1 MPSRTVTN
9 PERPRG
15 ASYTAEVT
23 SFSDLLAGPPVVLDG
38 GLGTLLDSRGHDVS
52 GRLWSARVLREEP
65 AAILDAHAEFFAAGA
80 RVATTASYQ
89 VSREGFARAGLPEAD
104 ADAALDASV
113 RVARDAAERVGP
125 GTVVAASVGPYGA
138 MLADGS
144 EYHGDYG
151 LSVAELTAWHRP
163 RIDRLWAAG
172 PDVLAVETIP
182 SLTEAEAIVRAL
194 EGSGATAWLSVTVAD
209 GALRSGEP
217 LDEAF
222 ALADS
227 SPEVVA
233 TGVNCCA
240 PSEAGPALE
249 AVHLATRKTAIAYP
263 NSGEE
268 WDARNRRWT
277 GDAALPDDLVS
288 AWIRAGV
295 GAIGGCCRV
304 GPQHVAAIAA
314 AVARR

>member
-1 MPSRTVTN
+1 
-9 PERPRG
+9 
-15 ASYTAEVT
+15 
-23 SFSDLLAGPPVVLDG
+23 
-38 GLGTLLDSRGHDVS
+38 
-52 GRLWSARVLREEP
+52 
-65 AAILDAHAEFFAAGA
+65 
-80 RVATTASYQ
+80 
-89 VSREGFARAGLPEAD
+89 
-104 ADAALDASV
+104 
-113 RVARDAAERVGP
+113 
-125 GTVVAASVGPYGA
+125 

-163 RIDRLWAAG
+163 RIERLWAAG
-172 PDVLAVETIP
+172 PDVLAIETIP

-194 EGSGATAWLSVTVAD
+194 DGTGAMAWLSVTVAD

-217 LDEAF
+217 VEEAF

-227 SPEVVA
+227 SAEVLA

-240 PSEAGPALE
+240 PSEVGPALE
-249 AVHLATRKTAIAYP
+249 AVRRSTRKASIAYP

-277 GDAALPDDLVS
+277 GDPALPDDLVS
-288 AWIRAGV
+288 SWIRSGI

-304 GPQHVAAIAA
+304 GPQQVAAVSAIAA
-314 AVARR
+314 AAAER

>member
-1 MPSRTVTN
+1 M
-9 PERPRG
+9 
-15 ASYTAEVT
+15 T
-23 SFSDLLAGPPVVLDG
+23 SFSDLLTGPPVVLDG
-38 GLGTLLDSRGHDVS
+38 GLGTLLESRGHDVS
-52 GRLWSARVLREEP
+52 GRLWSARVLRDEP
-65 AAILDAHAEFFAAGA
+65 EAILGAHAEFFAAGA
-80 RVATTASYQ
+80 HVATTASYQ

-113 RVARDAAERVGP
+113 RVARDAADRAGR
-125 GTVVAASVGPYGA
+125 GRVVAASVGPYGA

-151 LSVAELTAWHRP
+151 LSVAALTDWHRP

-172 PDVLAVETIP
+172 PDVLAIETIP

-194 EGSGATAWLSVTVAD
+194 DGTGALAWLSVTVAD
-209 GALRSGEP
+209 GALRSGES
-217 LDEAF
+217 LADVF

-240 PSEAGPALE
+240 PSEVASALE
-249 AVHLATRKTAIAYP
+249 AVRCSTRKASIAYP

-268 WDARNRRWT
+268 WDALNRRWT
-277 GDAALPDDLVS
+277 GDPAPPDGLVS
-288 AWIRAGV
+288 AWIRTGV

-304 GPQHVAAIAA
+304 GPEQVGAIAA
-314 AVARR
+314 AVARPR